1 MFPDILQEENHI
13 AQGWNATA
21 FCRLLFQFMS
31 AQDPMLSILERL
43 CSQKMTEAVVFN
55 KLETEKHGQRKK
67 RINSAAASCHGVWIP
82 YWV

>member
-1 MFPDILQEENHI
+1 
-13 AQGWNATA
+13 
-21 FCRLLFQFMS
+21 
-31 AQDPMLSILERL
+31 MLSILERL